1 MPEEELDIVLELD
14 TSVDE
19 LSVPVPAP
27 APELELEAP
36 PAPEVAVDPPESPQF
51 NPVREIARTKRRCER
66 AMRAHVNKELAT
78 RTLGFP
84 GAPGRAYLRPR
95 KAVFRGPIGED

>member
-1 MPEEELDIVLELD
+1 MDVPEEELDIVLELD

-36 PAPEVAVDPPESPQF
+36 PAPEVAVDAPESPQF
-51 NPVREIARTKRRCER
+51 KLVREIARAKRRCER
-66 AMRAHVNKELAT
+66 AMRAHVNQQ
-78 RTLGFP
+78 
-84 GAPGRAYLRPR
+84 
-95 KAVFRGPIGED
+95 